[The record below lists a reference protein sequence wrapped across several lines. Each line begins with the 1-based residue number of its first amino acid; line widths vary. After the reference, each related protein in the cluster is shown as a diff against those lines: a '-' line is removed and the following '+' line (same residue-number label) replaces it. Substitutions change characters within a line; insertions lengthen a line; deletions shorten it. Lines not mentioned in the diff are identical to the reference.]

1 MEMNGDDGCCWKV
14 EELQQIDR
22 EKVRRME
29 LDSNTPSMYTKYLPQ
44 YTTEKYYL
52 ISELE
57 LFADLLSINDIIK
70 ETDQNNKNS
79 NINKCNAIYILW
91 DYQTESYESFQ
102 SRVNQF
108 VTQLTDNNINTNNTI
123 MSIQILIPSSLKD
136 ELSYLTGPNT
146 INNILL
152 SQLYELH
159 NVYNKRN
166 QLIVFGISD
175 NISSTIAL
183 EFIHDWFTMIRQTSL
198 TTLID
203 STINSNTGTS
213 TTITDNNTSATS
225 AAKLENKRQIKP
237 KISLNYRLIAQNEYD
252 YLGFHDDEPDADSGA
267 FQLVCAYSTNINNKQ
282 CIQTLINTMLLSIL
296 SSYRESPS
304 NLLTDNN
311 NTDEGDNKGK
321 LSRNYSIVNTHDNTN
336 NSSSNSIYI
345 ILFYTISAVV
355 LLLSVL
361 GYLLNFN
368 RLIVW

>member
-1 MEMNGDDGCCWKV
+1 
-14 EELQQIDR
+14 
-22 EKVRRME
+22 ME
-29 LDSNTPSMYTKYLPQ
+29 LDSNTPSMLYTKYLPQ

-108 VTQLTDNNINTNNTI
+108 ITQLTDNNINTNHTI

-136 ELSYLTGPNT
+136 ELSSLTSPNLTGPNT

-175 NISSTIAL
+175 NVSSTIAL
-183 EFIHDWFTMIRQTSL
+183 EFIYDWFTMIRQTSL

-213 TTITDNNTSATS
+213 TTITDNNTSTTS

-267 FQLVCAYSTNINNKQ
+267 FQLLCSYCTNIDNKI
-282 CIQTLINTMLLSIL
+282 CIQTLVNTMLLSIL

-321 LSRNYSIVNTHDNTN
+321 LSRNYSIVNTHNTTT
-336 NSSSNSIYI
+336 NSSSNSIHI

-361 GYLLNFN
+361 GYFFNFN
-368 RLIVW
+368 RLIDFW